1 MAMHPSALTDD
12 ALLADCEFR
21 PGRASGPGGQHRNKT
36 ESAVTLIHRP
46 TGCLGAA
53 TERRSQHENKA
64 VALVR
69 LRLTLALEVRGDAGP
84 ASALWVA
91 RRRGT
96 RMECS
101 PNHRDFPCLLAE
113 TFDQLDASGFDVA
126 PAAAVLGISSTQ
138 LIRFVAG
145 HPPAF
150 TRLNAERASR
160 RLHPL
165 KG

>member
-1 MAMHPSALTDD
+1 MHPSAQTDE

-46 TGCLGAA
+46 TGGIGAA
-53 TERRSQHENKA
+53 SERRSQHENKA

-69 LRLTLALEVRGDAGP
+69 LRLTLALDVRGEGGAP
-84 ASALWVA
+84 SALWVL

-96 RMECS
+96 KMECS

-113 TFDQLDASGFDVA
+113 AFDQLDASGFDVA
-126 PAAAVLGISSTQ
+126 SAATVLGISSTQ
-138 LIRFVAG
+138 LVRFIAG

-150 TRLNAERASR
+150 TRLNAERAAR
-160 RLHPL
+160 GLHPL